1 MVMVQLNAARRQM
14 RKQIEDL
21 YEGTC
26 TIYTYENVYNT
37 ATHSLE
43 SVDKVFAEDEP
54 CRLSYLS
61 SGPADQSET
70 ANIVG
75 QDIYLFLAPEIK
87 ARAGSVV
94 KVTQNCVTRT
104 YESMGISA
112 MYFSHQEVKLKLK
125 KTEA

>member
-1 MVMVQLNAARRQM
+1 MMIAKLAKARQRA
-14 RKQIEDL
+14 RKYTEDL

-94 KVTQNCVTRT
+94 KVTQNGVTRT